1 MSLIDEY
8 DRKDNKMDN
17 HSEESNLV
25 NLGDDIIPVMVEPGL
40 TINDPDVNTSPIQ
53 NPEGSASL
61 PAGVRTAVYVTGIVL
76 TSLAIVVLDV
86 LLIAG
91 VLDKDQAL
99 VIFASITGVVAY
111 ASSGLGVVYNPM
123 KNPTLVDRF

>member
-76 TSLAIVVLDV
+76 TSLTIVVLDV

>member
-25 NLGDDIIPVMVEPGL
+25 NLGDDIVPVMVEPGL

>member
-61 PAGVRTAVYVTGIVL
+61 PAGVRTAVYITGIVL